1 MDRKYT
7 VIVKTGEAEIR
18 ALENTSRN
26 LLQCIL
32 PVIEITRGRKITK
45 NEIET
50 YPFDKRLLKL
60 KKVFQGQTVCL
71 DLTSDDSLSSDEISY
86 LYDPTNGYQ
95 NWINFL
101 LQIKSE
107 NIFKEIIPTL
117 ILNLNDD
124 DFEAN
129 LLLQVQNIKMY
140 FDSILYRNDISDE
153 NCYDDFELIKQE
165 LADIN
170 FYVLLDCGYTPQAS
184 YRNVALKCIARIKN
198 LHSILDDRINY
209 IVCSTSFPNNVRD
222 LGDVDSDTFSIS
234 EIDIYNLISEQ
245 CSNII
250 YGDYASINPVR
261 NDTITMAR
269 GWIPRIDTPLERS
282 IFYYKQRRPK
292 GVSAYA
298 STYIQVA
305 QQTVRDSRFPK
316 AIEDNWGVEQI
327 RSCAKGGAPSSSPSF
342 WISVRMNI
350 YIEQQIKRI
359 YSY

>member
-107 NIFKEIIPTL
+107 NIFEEIIPTL

-129 LLLQVQNIKMY
+129 LLLQVQNLKMY
-140 FDSILYRNDISDE
+140 FDSILYRNDISD
-153 NCYDDFELIKQE
+153 
-165 LADIN
+165 
-170 FYVLLDCGYTPQAS
+170 
-184 YRNVALKCIARIKN
+184 
-198 LHSILDDRINY
+198 
-209 IVCSTSFPNNVRD
+209 
-222 LGDVDSDTFSIS
+222 
-234 EIDIYNLISEQ
+234 
-245 CSNII
+245 
-250 YGDYASINPVR
+250 
-261 NDTITMAR
+261 
-269 GWIPRIDTPLERS
+269 
-282 IFYYKQRRPK
+282 
-292 GVSAYA
+292 
-298 STYIQVA
+298 
-305 QQTVRDSRFPK
+305 
-316 AIEDNWGVEQI
+316 
-327 RSCAKGGAPSSSPSF
+327 
-342 WISVRMNI
+342 
-350 YIEQQIKRI
+350 
-359 YSY
+359 

>member
-1 MDRKYT
+1 
-7 VIVKTGEAEIR
+7 
-18 ALENTSRN
+18 
-26 LLQCIL
+26 
-32 PVIEITRGRKITK
+32 
-45 NEIET
+45 
-50 YPFDKRLLKL
+50 
-60 KKVFQGQTVCL
+60 
-71 DLTSDDSLSSDEISY
+71 
-86 LYDPTNGYQ
+86 
-95 NWINFL
+95 
-101 LQIKSE
+101 
-107 NIFKEIIPTL
+107 
-117 ILNLNDD
+117 
-124 DFEAN
+124 
-129 LLLQVQNIKMY
+129 
-140 FDSILYRNDISDE
+140 RNDISDE

-165 LADIN
+165 LVDIN

>member
-1 MDRKYT
+1 MDKRYT
-7 VIVKTGEAEIR
+7 VIIKTGEAEIR
-18 ALENTSRN
+18 ALENTSTH
-26 LLQCIL
+26 LLQYIF

-45 NEIET
+45 GGTET
-50 YPFDKRLLKL
+50 YPFDKRLLRL
-60 KKVFQGQTVCL
+60 KKVFQGQSVCL

-86 LYDPTNGYQ
+86 LYDPANGYQ
-95 NWINFL
+95 NWVNFL
-101 LQIKSE
+101 LQIKDE

-124 DFEAN
+124 NFEVN
-129 LLLQVQNIKMY
+129 LLLQLQSLKMY
-140 FDSILYRNDISDE
+140 FNSILYRNDISDE
-153 NCYDDFELIKQE
+153 NCYDDFELIKKE

-170 FYVLLDCGYTPQAS
+170 FYVLLDCGYIPQAS
-184 YRNVALKCIARIKN
+184 YRNVALKCIARFKN
-198 LHSILDDRINY
+198 LQSILDDKINY

-245 CSNII
+245 CPDII

-261 NDTITMAR
+261 NDTVTMAR

-282 IFYYKQRRPK
+282 IFYYKRRRPK
-292 GVSAYA
+292 GISAYA

-305 QQTVRDSRFPK
+305 QQTVRDSMFPED
-316 AIEDNWGVEQI
+316 IGDNWVVEQI
-327 RSCAKGGAPSSSPSF
+327 KSCAKGGAPSASPSF

-350 YIEQQIKRI
+350 YIEQQIQRI

>member
-7 VIVKTGEAEIR
+7 VIIKTGEAEIR
-18 ALENTSRN
+18 ALENTSSN
-26 LLQCIL
+26 LLQYIL

-107 NIFKEIIPTL
+107 NIFEEIIPTL

-129 LLLQVQNIKMY
+129 LLLQVQNLKMY
-140 FDSILYRNDISDE
+140 FNSILYRNDISDE

-165 LADIN
+165 LVDIN

-198 LHSILDDRINY
+198 LYSILDDRINY

-245 CSNII
+245 YSNII
-250 YGDYASINPVR
+250 YGD
-261 NDTITMAR
+261 
-269 GWIPRIDTPLERS
+269 
-282 IFYYKQRRPK
+282 
-292 GVSAYA
+292 YA

-305 QQTVRDSRFPK
+305 QQTVRDPRFPE

-327 RSCAKGGAPSSSPSF
+327 KSCAKGGAPSSSPSF